1 MGRVPLIFLSLLLAS
16 AVIVAA
22 AYYRYTHPLVV
33 AGPATVASTHRAAAP
48 ATVVAV
54 KHKAVRGPATQVLD
68 IVRELDPKYPTT
80 QRLDFSLD
88 LRYAARVVL
97 SDPVY
102 LDTQGNLWITRADAP
117 ADFNFLKASQSET
130 ATQVIRDEVVFVLWT
145 SSDHGKWL
153 PRLVV
158 KNRSGAGYEL
168 VDYDGRR
175 KLADVYGFDWERALI
190 LPGRAGEQPN
200 IVVPTTTGACAF
212 TFDQESDAIN
222 GSHRQLIDPKSKEA
236 SDRAV
241 QLVMDVSGVIA
252 YVTNRAGTKGAKGV
266 ARFAPVKPEAGSE
279 YKWEGLPGWPDHL
292 LHLVPLLDGSVLQ
305 IVSDD
310 SEEKDKVIFSL
321 NSLAPVALDK
331 KKILQL
337 VDQLSASDPEKRND
351 AFKQLTTYGPGISPL
366 LEEQIDFQ
374 PAEAQIRIHQLLKNK
389 VEPSLSSMTLN
400 DGKMRVVNRLPDGGV
415 IFVAEGGV
423 AIPRPDDTP
432 TYVTPAWLCIRP
444 GRAVEL
450 LPSAMVT
457 DLKPDKQK
465 IIAWGLNDF
474 VVLDPVMGPQWF
486 IGNQLQPMLRKAHR
500 KFTEFVGIDGGGRWI
515 FRTAIGAV
523 GSPTTAAATQTAE
536 TGPATNAVRSLDITN
551 EVLIVATTQPSPPEY
566 TGTATSK
573 TASTAAASTRVVGQQ
588 VSSTGRRLTLIIDP
602 RLPDTTPRLPGWELP
617 KSSGK
622 VGWDKNNWPVI
633 YMDVKPDPVPWALE
647 EGDWRVVDEK
657 KEKVFTDPADVPKVG
672 PSTLRAAT
680 LPATS
685 PIAATA
691 PAAPSTRAAATT
703 TAGTQPATQ
712 EISPVI
718 PGEPVLVAVDGTR
731 YFDGQQSLK
740 MQKADG
746 SVISWILPNS
756 AVGEGN
762 VTLLQNKAGLLFLFN
777 APGRIVRIRPTP
789 DDDEPFRVDG
799 VFTRTVPNDADPQR
813 IWMDPADRICI
824 AHGGNT
830 ITVFFTIGRIP
841 PAISEKMRPEDFP
854 PEDP

>member
-33 AGPATVASTHRAAAP
+33 VTPATVASTHRATAP
-48 ATVVAV
+48 TTVAV
-54 KHKAVRGPATQVLD
+54 TKHKAVRGPATQVLD

-80 QRLDFSLD
+80 QRLDFALD

-153 PRLVV
+153 PHLVV
-158 KNRSGAGYEL
+158 KNPSGPGYEL

-175 KLADVYGFDWERALI
+175 KLADVYGFDWDRALI
-190 LPGRAGEQPN
+190 LPGRVGEQPH

-236 SDRAV
+236 SDRAM

-252 YVTNRAGTKGAKGV
+252 YVTNAAGTKGAKGV
-266 ARFAPVKPEAGSE
+266 ARFAPAKPEAGSE

-337 VDQLSASDPEKRND
+337 VDQLSASDPEKRNE
-351 AFKQLTTYGPGISPL
+351 AFKELTTYGPGISPL

-374 PAEAQIRIHQLLKNK
+374 PAEAQIRIRQLLKNK

-450 LPSAMVT
+450 LPAAMVT

-486 IGNQLQPMLRKAHR
+486 IGNQLQPMLRKEHR
-500 KFTEFVGIDGGGRWI
+500 KFTEFAGIDGGGRWI
-515 FRTAIGAV
+515 FRSPRGA
-523 GSPTTAAATQTAE
+523 GAATRDAASSPSTE
-536 TGPATNAVRSLDITN
+536 SIKSLDITN
-551 EVLIVATTQPSPPEY
+551 EVVAAATRPTTVASSTRSSTQISSTTQ
-566 TGTATSK
+566 TAE
-573 TASTAAASTRVVGQQ
+573 ASAWTRNAQ
-588 VSSTGRRLTLIIDP
+588 LTLIIDP
-602 RLPDTTPRLPGWELP
+602 HLPDTTPRLPGWELP

-647 EGDWRVVDEK
+647 EGDWRVIDEK
-657 KEKVFTDPADVPKVG
+657 KEKVFTDPADIPK
-672 PSTLRAAT
+672 PAPATRAAAT

-685 PIAATA
+685 PVAATA
-691 PAAPSTRAAATT
+691 PNAASTRAATT
-703 TAGTQPATQ
+703 SAAGTQPATQ
-712 EISPVI
+712 EIAPVI
-718 PGEPVLVAVDGTR
+718 MGEPLLLAADGAR
-731 YFDGQQSLK
+731 YYDGQQTLK

-746 SVISWILPNS
+746 TTISWILPNS
-756 AVGEGN
+756 AVGEGK

>member
-1 MGRVPLIFLSLLLAS
+1 MGRLPLIFLSLLIAS

-22 AYYRYTHPLVV
+22 AYYRYTHPLLAVV
-33 AGPATVASTHRAAAP
+33 TATHSSTHRATVP
-48 ATVVAV
+48 ATVVVV

-80 QRLDFSLD
+80 QRLDYALD

-117 ADFNFLKASQSET
+117 ADFNFLKASQSDT

-145 SSDHGKWL
+145 SSDNGKWL
-153 PRLVV
+153 PHLVL
-158 KNRSGAGYEL
+158 KNPSGAGYEM

-190 LPGRAGEQPN
+190 LPGRVGEQAH
-200 IVVPTTTGACAF
+200 IVVPTATGACAF
-212 TFDQESDAIN
+212 RFDEESDAIN

-236 SDRAV
+236 GDRAV

-252 YVTNRAGTKGAKGV
+252 YVTNAAGTKGGKGV
-266 ARFAPVKPEAGSE
+266 ARFAPAKPEAGSK
-279 YKWEGLPGWPDHL
+279 YQWAALPGWPDHL

-321 NSLAPVALDK
+321 NSLTPVALDK

-337 VDQLSASDPEKRND
+337 VDQLSASDPDKRNE
-351 AFKQLTTYGPGISPL
+351 AFKELTTYGPGISPL

-374 PAEAQIRIHQLLKNK
+374 PAEAQIRIRQLLKNK

-465 IIAWGLNDF
+465 IIAWGLNDY

-486 IGNQLQPMLRKAHR
+486 IGNHLEPMLRKQHR
-500 KFTEFVGIDGGGRWI
+500 QFTQFVGIDGGGRWI
-515 FRTAIGAV
+515 FRAPPQTSAAAATRVATTSSIDTASKSLDLTNEVA
-523 GSPTTAAATQTAE
+523 SAATRPTTVASSSTQISQTTQTAAAAQHMR
-536 TGPATNAVRSLDITN
+536 NS
-551 EVLIVATTQPSPPEY
+551 Q
-566 TGTATSK
+566 
-573 TASTAAASTRVVGQQ
+573 
-588 VSSTGRRLTLIIDP
+588 LTLIIDP

-647 EGDWRVVDEK
+647 EGNWRVIDEK
-657 KEKVFTDPADVPKVG
+657 KEKVFTDPADVPKPAV
-672 PSTLRAAT
+672 STIPAATSPAT
-680 LPATS
+680 LPST
-685 PIAATA
+685 TT
-691 PAAPSTRAAATT
+691 APSTRAATNAPATSV
-703 TAGTQPATQ
+703 AGTQSATQ
-712 EISPVI
+712 EIAPVI
-718 PGEPVLVAVDGTR
+718 LGEPLLVAADGTR
-731 YFDGQQSLK
+731 YYDGQQSLK

-746 SVISWILPNS
+746 TVISWNLTNS
-756 AVGEGN
+756 AVGEGK

-777 APGRIVRIRPTP
+777 APGRIVRIRATP

-799 VFTRTVPNDADPQR
+799 VFTRTVPSDPDPQR

-830 ITVFFTIGRIP
+830 ITIFFTIGRIP